1 MKYLTTWKLGIAVA
15 LLLCTAGGLL
25 WLPAYA
31 AQQAQDSAGLSDDA
45 LANATY
51 MSEFTDSGEVTL
63 VDGEVEMDM
72 ANGDEG
78 NLYVVLTDSIAR
90 GDLNGDD
97 VEDAAVII
105 TSSTGGTGIFYDL
118 AAVLNVDGEPQNVA
132 IAELGDRVNILDLAV
147 ADGQIMVDMMV
158 QGLDDPMCCPSL
170 EVTNTYQLD
179 GNMLAEVTHVEGV
192 DEGPREIKL
201 DAELQPDAD
210 PNLATIEL
218 GGTDDIWLN
227 PTMVSVLSGILE
239 GEGVAA
245 DSLDPNCPGGII
257 PARPDVVLN
266 WKEDA
271 TVDMLRVFFVSTG
284 DPTLVVVQPDGSLL
298 CNDDLNPLMLDPYL
312 EIPHPQTGRY
322 AIYVGSYEGNAHVPG
337 FLVFTSLHL
346 NPATLD
352 LTQLLPR
359 EVDPAAVGEV
369 IPESALLLDHEPSA
383 KPAETALEDGYG
395 SYSEE
400 MTGGGS
406 LGVFNVE
413 LNNQLC
419 TGFIDAI
426 PTFKFD
432 WQGQA
437 ERLHIFFEGDNDS
450 TLVVRTPDGSYA
462 CNDDYQGSR
471 NMNPRVEIV
480 PKPGEYIVYVG
491 SFSPSEVVSGT
502 LTITEDVNA
511 EPAVLTSDMLDEGE

>member
-1 MKYLTTWKLGIAVA
+1 MNNLKSWKLVIVGA
-15 LLLCTAGGLL
+15 LLLCLGAAI

-31 AQQAQDSAGLSDDA
+31 ARQSQTEDGLSDEA

-51 MSEFTDSGEVTL
+51 LSEFTESGEVTL
-63 VDGEVEMDM
+63 TDGEFVTEGSE
-72 ANGDEG
+72 GDAES
-78 NLYVVLTDSIAR
+78 LRVLLTDHIAR
-90 GDLNGDD
+90 GDLNGDA

-105 TSSTGGTGIFYDL
+105 TSSTGGTGHFHDL

-132 IAELGDRVNILDLAV
+132 IAELGDRVNVLDLAV
-147 ADGQIMVDMMV
+147 ADGQLVVQMVTH
-158 QGLDDPMCCPSL
+158 GLNDPMCCPSL
-170 EVTNTYQLD
+170 AVTNTYALEGD
-179 GNMLAEVTHVEGV
+179 VLAEVAHTEGT
-192 DEGPREIKL
+192 DEGPREIGL
-201 DAELQPDAD
+201 AAELRPDDA

-239 GEGVAA
+239 GEGLAA
-245 DSLDPNCPGGII
+245 ESLDPNCPGGMI

-271 TVDMLRVFFVSTG
+271 TVDALRIFFMSTG
-284 DPTLVVVQPDGSLL
+284 DPTLVVVAPDGSLL
-298 CNDDLNPLMLDPYL
+298 CNDDLNPLMLDPYI
-312 EIPHPQTGRY
+312 EIPQPQEGRY

-337 FLVFTSLHL
+337 FLVFTSLDL

-359 EVDPAAVGEV
+359 EVDPAAAGEV
-369 IPESALLLDHEPSA
+369 IPESALLLDHAPAAEPG
-383 KPAETALEDGYG
+383 EVTLTDGYA
-395 SYSEE
+395 SYSQE

-419 TGFIDAI
+419 TGFVDAI
-426 PTFKFD
+426 PTFKFS
-432 WQGQA
+432 WEGSA
-437 ERLHIFFEGDNDS
+437 ERLHLFFEGSNDS

-480 PKPGEYIVYVG
+480 PQPGEYTIYVG

-502 LTITEDVNA
+502 LTITEDVAA
-511 EPAVLTSDMLDEGE
+511 EPAVLTSDMIEGGE

>member
-1 MKYLTTWKLGIAVA
+1 MKRIKTWKLGISGIMLVCIGVA
-15 LLLCTAGGLL
+15 L

-31 AQQAQDSAGLSDDA
+31 THQAQAQGGLSDRA

-51 MSEFTDSGEVTL
+51 LSEFTESGEVTL
-63 VDGEVEMDM
+63 ADGEFGATLAD
-72 ANGDEG
+72 GDDG
-78 NLYVVLTDSIAR
+78 SLRVLLTDIIAR
-90 GDLNGDD
+90 GDLNGDE

-105 TSSTGGTGIFYDL
+105 TSSMGGTGVFHDL
-118 AAVLNVDGEPQNVA
+118 AAVLNVDGEAQNVA

-147 ADGQIMVDMMV
+147 SDGQIVAAMITH
-158 QGLDDPMCCPSL
+158 GENDPMCCPSL
-170 EVTNTYQLD
+170 AVTNTYSLD
-179 GNMLAEVTHVEGV
+179 GDVLAEVMHTEGA

-201 DAELQPDAD
+201 EAELRSDD
-210 PNLATIEL
+210 SPNLATIEL

-239 GEGVAA
+239 GEGLAA

-271 TVDMLRVFFVSTG
+271 TVDALRIFFISTG
-284 DPTLVVVQPDGSLL
+284 DPTLVVVAPDGSLL

-312 EIPHPQTGRY
+312 EIQNPQEGRY

-337 FLVFTSLHL
+337 FLVFTSLNL

-352 LTQLLPR
+352 LAQLLPR
-359 EVDPAAVGEV
+359 EVDPAAAGEV

-383 KPAETALEDGYG
+383 QPGETTLADGYG
-395 SYSEE
+395 TYSQE

-406 LGVFNVE
+406 LGIFNVE

-419 TGFIDAI
+419 TGFVDAI
-426 PTFKFD
+426 PTFKFN
-432 WQGQA
+432 WEGSA
-437 ERLHIFFEGDNDS
+437 ERLHIFFEGLNDS

-462 CNDDYQGSR
+462 CNDDYQGAR
-471 NMNPRVEIV
+471 NMNPLVEIV
-480 PKPGEYIVYVG
+480 PKPGEYTVYVG
-491 SFSPSEVVSGT
+491 GFAPSEVVSGT
-502 LTITEDVNA
+502 LTITEDVES
-511 EPAVLTSDMLDEGE
+511 EPSVLTSDMIEGSE